1 MIDAKFSM
9 MLTKIKNGTSMGRL
23 TMFMRR
29 VSVGFIG
36 GFRFG

>member
-9 MLTKIKNGTSMGRL
+9 MLTKFNNGTAMGRL
-23 TMFMRR
+23 AMLMRR
-29 VSVGFIG
+29 VSVGFFG